1 MTRGFAAE
9 LGRHGIRVN
18 SGHPGAVA
26 TPMGSGDMLS
36 AIEQA
41 YATNPKL
48 ANMGTTFVDPPYA
61 EADQIADA
69 AALLVS
75 DEARFI
81 TAEHLSIE
89 GGAQH
94 F

>member
-36 AIEQA
+36 AVEHA

-61 EADQIADA
+61 KADQIAA
-69 AALLVS
+69 VAVLVLGQ
-75 DEARFI
+75 ARFI
-81 TAEHLSIE
+81 TGEHLSID